1 MVLYTYK
8 NSICALIMLAATIYE
23 HKYASTGMIV
33 ARVRLNKLDATAYS
47 TCFSA
52 LFRKVKELHP
62 EFDVGKMLQGILAD
76 WSDTQLKGLEDAI
89 GEENVNK
96 VMKGCQV
103 CF

>member
-1 MVLYTYK
+1 
-8 NSICALIMLAATIYE
+8 
-23 HKYASTGMIV
+23 MIV

-52 LFRKVKELHP
+52 LCGKVKELHP
-62 EFDVGKMLQGILAD
+62 EFGVGKTLQSILAD
-76 WSDTQLKGLEDAI
+76 WSDTQLKGLEGAI

-96 VMKGCQV
+96 VMEGCQV